1 MSAQMTDKRDQGAA
15 RAVYV
20 YGIMP
25 ADVEIES
32 GTTGVGDP
40 PGEVRV
46 VRSGEL
52 AALVS
57 DVSTD
62 RPLGRPEDL
71 VTHEDLLDASAA
83 DVPVLP
89 LRFGA
94 VISSDEAVAE
104 ELLAAHHDEFM
115 TALEQLEGH
124 AEYVLRGRYVQD
136 AILREVISED
146 PDARQL
152 LDQIKNVGKANEMAT
167 RELRMQIGEI
177 INNAVTIKREADT
190 LAAGDALA
198 GHVVASVARPPTHEL
213 DAVHV
218 ALFVDNSKAADL
230 ERAVEQMAS
239 DWSDRIDLR
248 LLGPMAA
255 YDFVGT
261 ANPAP
266 GA

>member
-1 MSAQMTDKRDQGAA
+1 MAAQTKDKRDQGAA
-15 RAVYV
+15 KAVYV

-25 ADVEIES
+25 GDVEIES

-46 VRSGEL
+46 VRSGDL

-57 DVSTD
+57 DVATD
-62 RPLGRPEDL
+62 RPLGRPADL
-71 VTHEDLLDASAA
+71 VAHEELLDASAA
-83 DVPVLP
+83 ELPVLP

-94 VISSDEAVAE
+94 VLSGDEAVAE
-104 ELLAAHHDEFM
+104 ELLGAHQDEFM

-124 AEYVLRGRYVQD
+124 AEYVLRGRYVED

-152 LDQIKNVGKANEMAT
+152 LGQIKSVGKANEMAT

-177 INNAVTIKREADT
+177 INDAVAIKRQADT
-190 LAAGDALA
+190 LAAGEALA
-198 GHVVASVARPPTHEL
+198 GHVEASVARPPTHEL

-218 ALFVDNSKAADL
+218 ALFIENSKADDV
-230 ERAVEQMAS
+230 ERAVEQLSS
-239 DWSDRIDLR
+239 DWNGRIDLR

-255 YDFVGT
+255 YDFVG
-261 ANPAP
+261 APNPAA

>member
-1 MSAQMTDKRDQGAA
+1 MTAQTTGTT
-15 RAVYV
+15 AVYV

-25 ADVEIES
+25 ADVELEP

-46 VRSGEL
+46 VRSGDL

-57 DVSTD
+57 DVETD

-71 VTHEDLLDASAA
+71 QMHEELLDASAA

-94 VISSDEAVAE
+94 VISDDKAVAE
-104 ELLAAHHDEFM
+104 ELLGAHHDEFM
-115 TALEQLEGH
+115 AALDQLEGH
-124 AEYVLRGRYVQD
+124 AEYVLRGRYAED
-136 AILREVISED
+136 AILREVLSED

-152 LDQIKNVGKANEMAT
+152 LGQIKEVGAANEAAT

-177 INNAVTIKREADT
+177 INNAVAVKRDSDT
-190 LAAGDALA
+190 RIAAGALQ
-198 GHVVASVARPPTHEL
+198 GHVAASVARPPTHEL
-213 DAVHV
+213 DAVHIACLV
-218 ALFVDNSKAADL
+218 ETSEAAEL
-230 ERAVEQMAS
+230 ERAVDQLAR
-239 DWSDRIDLR
+239 DWDDRIELR
-248 LLGPMAA
+248 LLGPLAA

>member
-1 MSAQMTDKRDQGAA
+1 MAAQTRDKRDQGTAK
-15 RAVYV
+15 AVYV

-25 ADVEIES
+25 ADVEIEP

-46 VRSGEL
+46 VRSGDL

-57 DVSTD
+57 DVATD
-62 RPLGRPEDL
+62 RPLGRPDDL
-71 VTHEDLLDASAA
+71 VTHEELLDASAA
-83 DVPVLP
+83 DIPVLP

-94 VISSDEAVAE
+94 VLSGDEAVAE

-115 TALEQLEGH
+115 DALEQLEGH
-124 AEYVLRGRYVQD
+124 AEYVLRGRYVED

-152 LDQIKNVGKANEMAT
+152 LNQIKSVAKANEMAT

-177 INNAVTIKREADT
+177 VNNAVAIKREADT
-190 LAAGDALA
+190 LAAGEALA
-198 GHVVASVARPPTHEL
+198 RHVVASVARPPTHEL
-213 DAVHV
+213 DAVHI
-218 ALFVDNSKAADL
+218 ALFVENSEADDMEQTV
-230 ERAVEQMAS
+230 ERLSS
-239 DWSDRIDLR
+239 DWSGRIDLR

-255 YDFVGT
+255 YDFVG
-261 ANPAP
+261 APNPAP

>member
-1 MSAQMTDKRDQGAA
+1 MAAQTRDKRDQQAA
-15 RAVYV
+15 KAVYV

-46 VRSGEL
+46 VRSGDL

-57 DVSTD
+57 DVATD

-71 VTHEDLLDASAA
+71 VAHEELLDASAA
-83 DVPVLP
+83 DVPILP

-94 VISSDEAVAE
+94 VISGDEAVAE
-104 ELLAAHHDEFM
+104 ELLDAHHDEFL

-124 AEYVLRGRYVQD
+124 TEYVLRGRYVQD
-136 AILREVISED
+136 AILREVVSED

-152 LDQIKNVGKANEMAT
+152 LEQIKSVGKANEMAT

-177 INNAVTIKREADT
+177 INNAVAIKREADT

-218 ALFVDNSKAADL
+218 ALFVENSEAADM
-230 ERAVEQMAS
+230 ERTVEQMAS
-239 DWSDRIDLR
+239 DWSGRIDLR

-261 ANPAP
+261 PNPAP

>member
-1 MSAQMTDKRDQGAA
+1 MAAQTRDKRDQQAA
-15 RAVYV
+15 KAVYV

-46 VRSGEL
+46 VRSGDL

-57 DVSTD
+57 DVATD

-71 VTHEDLLDASAA
+71 VAHEELLDASAA
-83 DVPVLP
+83 DVPILP

-94 VISSDEAVAE
+94 VISGDEAVAE
-104 ELLAAHHDEFM
+104 ELLDAQHDEFM
-115 TALEQLEGH
+115 SALDQLEGH
-124 AEYVLRGRYVQD
+124 TEYVLRGRYVED

-152 LDQIKNVGKANEMAT
+152 LEQIKSVGKANEMAT

-177 INNAVTIKREADT
+177 INNAVAIKREADT

-218 ALFVDNSKAADL
+218 ALFVENSEAADM
-230 ERAVEQMAS
+230 ERTVEQMAS
-239 DWSDRIDLR
+239 DWSGRIDLR

-261 ANPAP
+261 TNPAQ

>member
-1 MSAQMTDKRDQGAA
+1 MTAQTQDNQNQGAGA
-15 RAVYV
+15 TAVYV

-25 ADVEIES
+25 ADVELES
-32 GTTGVGDP
+32 GTTGIGDP

-46 VRSGEL
+46 VRSGDL

-57 DVSTD
+57 DVATD

-71 VTHEDLLDASAA
+71 QVHEELLDASAA

-94 VISSDEAVAE
+94 VISDDNAVAE
-104 ELLAAHHDEFM
+104 ELLGAHHDEFM
-115 TALEQLEGH
+115 AALDQLEGH
-124 AEYVLRGRYVQD
+124 AEYVLRGRYAED
-136 AILREVISED
+136 AILREVLTED

-152 LDQIKNVGKANEMAT
+152 RDQIKEVGSANEMAT

-177 INNAVTIKREADT
+177 VNNAVSVKRDADT
-190 LAAGDALA
+190 RIAAQALQ
-198 GHVVASVARPPTHEL
+198 GHVAASVLRPPTHEL
-213 DAVHV
+213 DAVHIACLVETSEV
-218 ALFVDNSKAADL
+218 AEM
-230 ERAVEQMAS
+230 ERAVDQLAS
-239 DWSDRIDLR
+239 DWGDRMELR
-248 LLGPMAA
+248 LLGPLAA

-261 ANPAP
+261 S